1 MSARRIALCGLLTA
15 LAVVVMLV
23 SGALGIGTFIGPVL
37 AMAVLL
43 PVLEEYGAKTALTA
57 YAAAAFLGILLV
69 PDVELA
75 WVYAAFGWYPVVRR
89 RIDRLPSRFLR
100 VAVRIGLCTAV
111 VLALYGLLL
120 RSLGLTADL
129 QEAAPA
135 FNLLL
140 LALGNVV
147 FLLTDKALERLT
159 ALWHRKLRRRFFH

>member
-15 LAVVVMLV
+15 LAVVVMLI

-57 YAAAAFLGILLV
+57 YAAAAILGILLV

-89 RIDRLPSRFLR
+89 RIARLPSRLLR
-100 VAVRIGLCTAV
+100 VLVRIGLCTAV

-147 FLLTDKALERLT
+147 FLLTDKALEQLT
-159 ALWHRKLRRRFFH
+159 TLWHRKLRRRLFH

>member
-1 MSARRIALCGLLTA
+1 MSARRIALCDLLTA
-15 LAVVVMLV
+15 LAVVVMVLA
-23 SGALGIGTFIGPVL
+23 GAMGIGTFIGPVL

-57 YAAAAFLGILLV
+57 YAAAAILGILLV
-69 PDVELA
+69 ADVEQA
-75 WVYAAFGWYPVVRR
+75 WVYAAFGWYPVVRKH
-89 RIDRLPSRFLR
+89 IVRLPSRALR
-100 VAVRIGLCTAV
+100 VLIRIDLCTAV

-120 RSLGLTADL
+120 RNLGLTADL